1 MGTAPR
7 IADRVFRMDCVDPL
21 APRVRR
27 VPLEPLG
34 LLDQWGPQVPRAL
47 AAQTGRRAPPGLM
60 AWQVRLVEPVLSVRQ
75 MTTLC
80 TLQRAR

>member
-7 IADRVFRMDCVDPL
+7 NVDRVFRMDCVDPL

-27 VPLEPLG
+27 VPPEPRGPLA
-34 LLDQWGPQVPRAL
+34 QWGPQGPRAL
-47 AAQTGRRAPPGLM
+47 AAQTGRRALPGLM
-60 AWQVRLVEPVLSVRQ
+60 ACQVQLAEPVLSVLQ

-80 TLQRAR
+80 TLRKER